1 MPPTRE
7 VLVIQQL
14 RTYTTFFARL
24 ALATAFLSSVAD
36 RSGLWGPPGATGV
49 SWGTF
54 ANFEGYTGALLPF
67 LPPTLVPVA
76 AWAATVA
83 EVTLGVALLAGFQ
96 TRWSALASGALLLT
110 FAASLGLFVTPEKPF
125 SGSVFSAAAAAFLLA
140 AAPAAS
146 YVWSADHLLRGTGVR
161 LPGSGHSGERLR
173 A

>member
-1 MPPTRE
+1 M
-7 VLVIQQL
+7 LQQL
-14 RTYTTFFARL
+14 RNATTCFARL
-24 ALATAFLSSVAD
+24 ALSTAFLSSVAD
-36 RSGLWGPPGATGV
+36 RAGLWGPPGATGV

-54 ANFEGYTGALLPF
+54 ANFEGYTGDLLPF
-67 LPPTLVPVA
+67 LPHALVPVA
-76 AWAATVA
+76 AWAATAA
-83 EVTLGVALLAGFQ
+83 ELSLGLALLAGFQ

-125 SGSVFSAAAAAFLLA
+125 SGSVFSAAAAAFLIA

-161 LPGSGHSGERLR
+161 LPGGGQSGERLR